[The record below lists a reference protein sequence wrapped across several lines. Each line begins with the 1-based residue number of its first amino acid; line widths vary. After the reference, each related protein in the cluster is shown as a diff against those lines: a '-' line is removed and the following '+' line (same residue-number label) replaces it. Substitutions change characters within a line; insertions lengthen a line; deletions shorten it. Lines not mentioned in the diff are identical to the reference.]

1 MSTRLVPALVRGLD
15 ILKLLG
21 QEPGLAAPAIAT
33 QLELPR
39 TTVHELLKTLES
51 RGFVTMSDG
60 SGYRIGVPLF
70 ELGKTYE
77 RGLDL
82 VEVGKRS
89 AEAVAAQ
96 CGETVQI
103 AVLDL
108 TEVIYIVQVNST
120 HTVQLVSSVGG
131 RLPAHLTAVGKVNLA
146 FQPPEVVM
154 ERYPSGQALTTMT
167 PASIDT
173 TDALHETLQQIRS
186 DGVAWDACESNPDV
200 CCVAAP
206 IRNATGSVAAGMS
219 VSVPVHRW
227 NPAAAAHLR
236 ALVVAGADRVS
247 ADLGHRV
254 G

>member
-1 MSTRLVPALVRGLD
+1 MGTRLVPALVRGLD
-15 ILKLLG
+15 ILTLLG
-21 QEPGLAAPAIAT
+21 KEPGLAAPAIASK
-33 QLELPR
+33 LELPR
-39 TTVHELLKTLES
+39 TTVHELIKTLEA
-51 RGFVTMSDG
+51 RGFVTASDG
-60 SGYRIGVPLF
+60 SGYRLGVPLF

-82 VEVGKRS
+82 VAVGKRS

-96 CGETVQI
+96 CGETVQV
-103 AVLDL
+103 AVLDD

-146 FQPPEVVM
+146 FQPIEVVM
-154 ERYPSGQALTTMT
+154 ERYPAGQTLRTMT
-167 PASIDT
+167 AASIAT
-173 TDALHETLQQIRS
+173 TDALHETLEQIRS

-206 IRNATGSVAAGMS
+206 IRDASGAVAAGMS

-227 NPAAAAHLR
+227 NPATAARLR
-236 ALVVAGADRVS
+236 RLVTAGADQVS
-247 ADLGHRV
+247 TDLGYRAH
-254 G
+254 